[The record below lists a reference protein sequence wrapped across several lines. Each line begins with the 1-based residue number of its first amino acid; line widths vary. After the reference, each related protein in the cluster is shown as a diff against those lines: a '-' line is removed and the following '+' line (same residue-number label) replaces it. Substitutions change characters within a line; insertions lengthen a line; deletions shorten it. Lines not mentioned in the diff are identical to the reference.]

1 MPTKSTK
8 TTTSTHVVNKQKVM
22 TSVAST
28 IDFIKSQI
36 AIDLSQAKNSG
47 MISLENEELKKLSRV
62 IEISIQNSFIKSS
75 GQIESAL
82 KWNT

>member
-47 MISLENEELKKLSRV
+47 MISFEKEDLEKLSRV

-82 KWNT
+82 K